1 MNASCYLSGNAEARM
16 VAQDEACSEF
26 AVALD
31 YACFE
36 LATNVGQRQL
46 LPALDA
52 QPA

>member
-1 MNASCYLSGNAEARM
+1 MGTSGYLSGNADRM
-16 VAQDEACSEF
+16 VALGEACSEF

-52 QPA
+52 QAA

>member
-1 MNASCYLSGNAEARM
+1 M
-16 VAQDEACSEF
+16 VALGETCSEF

-36 LATNVGQRQL
+36 LATNDGQRQL

-52 QPA
+52 QVA